1 MLKTNAAHG
10 KYIFRSRYKAPGT
23 SASPR
28 NDGEKYITLG
38 RARKWRNLG
47 PKVLSCCQLLF
58 LPVTSQPRTSSF
70 VMRPPSLFH
79 IQTRNVS
86 SSPYGRTHVWKRR
99 QPVLPNP
106 VVPKFPQRII
116 RSDGSSFTHWTTS
129 PRSLLR
135 LTRDVTNNPVWNTG
149 LWADEGAME
158 DEANAQGRLGRF
170 NRRFDGV
177 GGAGSDIDWMAGSG
191 TESTSGELV
200 DPSEYMIKAKKT
212 KKKGG
217 S

>member
-1 MLKTNAAHG
+1 
-10 KYIFRSRYKAPGT
+10 
-23 SASPR
+23 
-28 NDGEKYITLG
+28 
-38 RARKWRNLG
+38 
-47 PKVLSCCQLLF
+47 
-58 LPVTSQPRTSSF
+58 
-70 VMRPPSLFH
+70 MRPPSLLH
-79 IQTRNVS
+79 IQTRSVS

-177 GGAGSDIDWMAGSG
+177 GGAGSEIDWMAGSG
-191 TESTSGELV
+191 AESSSGELV